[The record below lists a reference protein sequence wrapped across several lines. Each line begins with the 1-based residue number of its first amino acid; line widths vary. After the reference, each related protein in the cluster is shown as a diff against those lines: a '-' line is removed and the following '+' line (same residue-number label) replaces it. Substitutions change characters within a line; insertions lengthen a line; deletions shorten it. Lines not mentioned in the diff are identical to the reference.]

1 MAARRAAA
9 ISPDDVSDIL
19 FTSGTTGRSKGAM
32 SSHRQA
38 LEVASAWADC
48 GEVTSSDRYLVL
60 NPFFHSF
67 GYKAGILV
75 CLLTG
80 ATIVPQLVYDPEQ
93 AMRLIESER
102 ITVLP
107 GAPTIYQ
114 TILDH
119 PAAAVTICPA
129 CGWP

>member
-1 MAARRAAA
+1 MLGLGRARAAGPLRHRPWLAEQRAAA

-32 SSHRQA
+32 SAHRQA
-38 LEVASAWADC
+38 LAVASAWADC
-48 GEVTSSDRYLVL
+48 GEVTSDDRYLVL

-80 ATIVPQLVYDPEQ
+80 ATIVPQLVYDPS
-93 AMRLIESER
+93 R
-102 ITVLP
+102 P
-107 GAPTIYQ
+107 
-114 TILDH
+114 
-119 PAAAVTICPA
+119 
-129 CGWP
+129 CG

>member
-1 MAARRAAA
+1 MAA
-9 ISPDDVSDIL
+9 
-19 FTSGTTGRSKGAM
+19 
-32 SSHRQA
+32 
-38 LEVASAWADC
+38 AWADC
-48 GEVTSSDRYLVL
+48 GELTTADRYLVL

-67 GYKAGILV
+67 GFKAGILV

-80 ATIVPQLVYDPEQ
+80 AMMVPQLVFDPRK
-93 AMRLIESER
+93 AMRLIERER

-114 TILDH
+114 SILDYR
-119 PAAAVTICPA
+119 ASAVTCTA